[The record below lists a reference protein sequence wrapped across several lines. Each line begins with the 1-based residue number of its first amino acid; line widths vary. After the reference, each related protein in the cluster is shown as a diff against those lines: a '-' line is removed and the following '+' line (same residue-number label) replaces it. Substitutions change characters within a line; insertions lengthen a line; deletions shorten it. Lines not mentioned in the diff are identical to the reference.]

1 MTGFDFSPLNRSC
14 IGFERLARAAQT
26 AGRGDTGSFPPY
38 DIVKTGSDAYAVTL
52 AVAGFDAD
60 DLDVEVKDAVLT
72 ITGRK
77 QADTAASDGAAV
89 LYRGIAQRDFVR
101 RFHLADHVKVS
112 GAALSNGLLT
122 VTLAREVP
130 EAAKPRS
137 VPITTAQ
144 AA

>member
-14 IGFERLARAAQT
+14 IGFERLARAAQA
-26 AGRGDTGSFPPY
+26 AGPGEAGSFPPY
-38 DIVKTGSDAYAVTL
+38 DIVKTGSDAYTVTL
-52 AVAGFDAD
+52 AVAGFDAEG
-60 DLDVEVKDAVLT
+60 LDVVVKDAVLT
-72 ITGRK
+72 ISGRK
-77 QADTAASDGAAV
+77 QADAASDGAAV

>member
-1 MTGFDFSPLNRSC
+1 MTGIDFSPLNRSC
-14 IGFERLARAAQT
+14 IGFERLARAAKT
-26 AGRGDTGSFPPY
+26 AGPGDSGAFPPY

-52 AVAGFDAD
+52 AVAGFDAA
-60 DLDVEVKDAVLT
+60 DLDIEVNDAVLT

-77 QADTAASDGAAV
+77 QADAPSSEGAAV
-89 LYRGIAQRDFVR
+89 LYRGIAQRDFMR

-130 EAAKPRS
+130 KAVTPRT
-137 VPITTAQ
+137 VPITTAR